1 MFEFSWP
8 WLWLLLPIPLLL
20 RSSKRPSAATLYFA
34 PLARVGVTTPIPQG
48 LGASRIRQALLWL
61 IWLLLLCGAA
71 APKWLGEPVSLPQ
84 QGRDMMLAVDL
95 SGSMNI
101 NDMMIEGQAYNRLDA
116 VKYVLSQF
124 IDKRQGDRLGLVL
137 FADAAYQQT
146 PLTFDRKTVQLMLDE
161 AVLGLV
167 GQRTAIGEAI
177 GLSVKRFNTYTSSNK
192 VLILLSD
199 GANTAGNI
207 QPREALKLAKA
218 AGVKIYTVGVGAEQ
232 MIQQGIFGP
241 QVVNPSDDLDEKL
254 LTELATETGGRYFRA
269 RDLTELAEIYQLLDQ
284 LEPIERDP
292 LTYRPQQSLLHWPL
306 LLALLLICGHWLWQL
321 PWHRSRLA
329 GRN

>member
-1 MFEFSWP
+1 MFEFAFP
-8 WLWLLLPIPLLL
+8 WLFLLAPLPLLFKRGQGSAGSPLHFPPLAQLAAQQKKSEQLTTWQPPALLPLLFWL
-20 RSSKRPSAATLYFA
+20 C
-34 PLARVGVTTPIPQG
+34 
-48 LGASRIRQALLWL
+48 LL
-61 IWLLLLCGAA
+61 GAA
-71 APKWLGEPVSLPQ
+71 AEPRWLGDPVTLPQ

-101 NDMMIEGQAYNRLDA
+101 NDMVIDGQTYNRLDA
-116 VKYVLSQF
+116 VKHVLGQF
-124 IDKRQGDRLGLVL
+124 IAKRQGDRLGLVL

-146 PLTFDRKTVQLMLDE
+146 PLTFDRTTVQKMLDD

-207 QPREALKLAKA
+207 QPREALALAKA
-218 AGVKIYTVGVGAEQ
+218 AGVKIYAVGVGAEQ
-232 MIQQGIFGP
+232 MLQQGIFGP
-241 QVVNPSDDLDEKL
+241 QMVNPSADLDEKL

-269 RDLTELAEIYQLLDQ
+269 RNLQELSEIYQLLDQ
-284 LEPIERDP
+284 LEPIERDQ
-292 LTYRPQQSLLHWPL
+292 LNYRPQQSLLHWPL
-306 LLALLLICGHWLWQL
+306 SAAMLLLAFAFWR
-321 PWHRSRLA
+321 RSRYA
-329 GRN
+329 R